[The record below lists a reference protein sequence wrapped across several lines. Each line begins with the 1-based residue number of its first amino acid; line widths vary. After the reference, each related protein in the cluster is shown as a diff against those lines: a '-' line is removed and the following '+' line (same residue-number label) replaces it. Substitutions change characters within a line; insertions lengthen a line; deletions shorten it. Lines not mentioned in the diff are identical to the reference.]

1 MEDIHALDAQ
11 GFIPGVYNYCDRR
24 CERCRFV
31 RQCRVGI
38 VDVDDVGEAE
48 DAIGSGSVEDMK
60 ERLHKLMDLP
70 SSSKEEDDDEGG
82 PNEDDDGDDDE
93 EGFHFDFDPNDLEPD
108 PDYEKEQAEIDRKTK
123 EHPLTNLGST
133 YTVMV
138 GEWLK
143 PREAGLKA
151 SGVSLYRTDELGF
164 TGARTP
170 ESLVLSEALDEILWF
185 KYMLHI
191 KCQRAVSGKI
201 EDPDWLLDMGI
212 GPIQSDWNGTAKLAK
227 EIVERCQQAWTTVEE
242 LLPEAAD
249 DIVPIQELL
258 RRIGEELKKE
268 FPDTDRFVRAG
279 WDAPRQPEWE
289 AE

>member
-1 MEDIHALDAQ
+1 MKDIHALDAQ
-11 GFIPGVYNYCDRR
+11 GFILGVYNYCDRR

-38 VDVDDVGEAE
+38 VDVDDIGEAE
-48 DAIGSGSVEDMK
+48 DAIGSGKVEDMK
-60 ERLHKLMDLP
+60 DRLRKLMNVPPKP
-70 SSSKEEDDDEGG
+70 SDDDADEDEGDDEDDTDE
-82 PNEDDDGDDDE
+82 E
-93 EGFHFDFDPNDLEPD
+93 EGFSLDFDPNDLEPD
-108 PDYEKEQAEIDRKTK
+108 PDYEKEQAEIRRKTK
-123 EHPLTNLGST
+123 AHPLTNLGMT
-133 YTVMV
+133 HTTMV
-138 GEWLK
+138 SEWID
-143 PREAGLKA
+143 PREAELKA

-164 TGARTP
+164 AGARTP

-201 EDPDWLLDMGI
+201 EDPDWLADMGI
-212 GPIQSDWNGTAKLAK
+212 GPIQSDWNGTAKLAI
-227 EIVERCQQAWTTVEE
+227 EIVRRCQQAWTTVAE

-249 DIVPIQELL
+249 DTVPIQELL

-268 FPDTDRFVRAG
+268 FPDTERFVRAG
-279 WDAPRQPEWE
+279 WDAPRQPEWD

>member
-1 MEDIHALDAQ
+1 MKDIHAIDAQ

-38 VDVDDVGEAE
+38 VDVDDIGEAE
-48 DAIGSGSVEDMK
+48 DAVGSGKVEDMK
-60 ERLHKLMDLP
+60 ERLHKLMSMPPKSEDDGADEDLDD
-70 SSSKEEDDDEGG
+70 DDDESF
-82 PNEDDDGDDDE
+82 NL
-93 EGFHFDFDPNDLEPD
+93 DFDPNDLEPD
-108 PDYEKEQAEIDRKTK
+108 PDYEKEQAEIRRKTK
-123 EHPLTNLGST
+123 EHPLTNMGST
-133 YTVMV
+133 YTMMV

-212 GPIQSDWNGTAKLAK
+212 GPIQSDWNGTAKLAI
-227 EIVERCQQAWTTVEE
+227 EIVQRCQQAWTTVAE
-242 LLPEAAD
+242 LLPETAD
-249 DIVPIQELL
+249 DIMPILELL

-268 FPDTDRFVRAG
+268 FPDTERFVRAG
-279 WDAPRQPEWE
+279 WDAPREPEWE

>member
-1 MEDIHALDAQ
+1 MKDIHAIDAQ

-38 VDVDDVGEAE
+38 VDVDDIGEAE
-48 DAIGSGSVEDMK
+48 DAVGSGKVEDMK
-60 ERLHKLMDLP
+60 ERLHKLMSMPPKPEDDGAD
-70 SSSKEEDDDEGG
+70 EDDDL
-82 PNEDDDGDDDE
+82 DDDDAE
-93 EGFHFDFDPNDLEPD
+93 EGFSLDFDPNDLEPD
-108 PDYEKEQAEIDRKTK
+108 PDYEKEQAEIRRKTK
-123 EHPLTNLGST
+123 EHPLTNMGST
-133 YTVMV
+133 YTMMV

-212 GPIQSDWNGTAKLAK
+212 GPIQSDWNGTAKLAV
-227 EIVERCQQAWTTVEE
+227 EIVQRCQQAWTTVAE
-242 LLPEAAD
+242 LLPETAD
-249 DIVPIQELL
+249 DIVPILELL

-268 FPDTDRFVRAG
+268 FPDTQRFVRAG

>member
-1 MEDIHALDAQ
+1 MEDIHAIDAQ

-38 VDVDDVGEAE
+38 VDVDDIGEAE
-48 DAIGSGSVEDMK
+48 DAVGSGKVEDLK
-60 ERLHKLMDLP
+60 ERLHKLMNMPPKPENDDA
-70 SSSKEEDDDEGG
+70 EEDGDDAFDMGDDDDEGF
-82 PNEDDDGDDDE
+82 N
-93 EGFHFDFDPNDLEPD
+93 FDFDPNDYEPD
-108 PDYEKEQAEIDRKTK
+108 PEDEKEQAEIDRKTK
-123 EHPLTNLGST
+123 EHSLTNLGST
-133 YTVMV
+133 YTMMV

-143 PREAGLKA
+143 PRESDLKA
-151 SGVSLYRTDELGF
+151 SGVSLYGGDELGY

-185 KYMLHI
+185 RYMLHI

-201 EDPDWLLDMGI
+201 EDPDWLLDIGI
-212 GPIQSDWNGTAKLAK
+212 GPIQSDWNGTAKLAI
-227 EIVERCQQAWTTVEE
+227 EIVGRCQEAWTTVAE

-268 FPDTDRFVRAG
+268 FPHTERFVRAG
-279 WDAPRQPEWE
+279 FDAPRQPEWE

>member
-1 MEDIHALDAQ
+1 MRDIHAIDAQ

-38 VDVDDVGEAE
+38 VDVDDIGEAE
-48 DAIGSGSVEDMK
+48 DAVGSGKVEDMK
-60 ERLHKLMDLP
+60 ERLHKLMSMPPKSEDDGADEDLDD
-70 SSSKEEDDDEGG
+70 DDDESF
-82 PNEDDDGDDDE
+82 NL
-93 EGFHFDFDPNDLEPD
+93 DFDPNDLEPD
-108 PDYEKEQAEIDRKTK
+108 PDYEKEQAEIRRKTK
-123 EHPLTNLGST
+123 EHPLTNMGST
-133 YTVMV
+133 YTMMV

-212 GPIQSDWNGTAKLAK
+212 GPIQSDWNGTAKLAI
-227 EIVERCQQAWTTVEE
+227 EIVQRCQQAWTTVAE
-242 LLPEAAD
+242 LLPETAD
-249 DIVPIQELL
+249 DIMPILELL

-268 FPDTDRFVRAG
+268 FPDTERFVRAG
-279 WDAPRQPEWE
+279 WDAPREPEWE